1 MFRSVEDQLE
11 QHQAAAEAAAAPGD
25 DTEEVPQYSYQELRE
40 LAAEYIRTHKEEFAP
55 FLLPEDPDQDPEEY
69 YEKYCEKLEGT
80 AVWGGHVELHALAGV
95 LQRQIKV
102 YAANMSGLSVGDE
115 FVGEGKPKA
124 LQLCYLEHAFGLG
137 EHYNSVKQLRFAM
150 GGEEEDDGGEAE
162 GGDKKVRWARPL
174 TDCDDE
180 GSD

>member
-11 QHQAAAEAAAAPGD
+11 QQQAAAEAAAAPGD
-25 DTEEVPQYSYQELRE
+25 EVEEIPQYSYQELRE

-55 FLLPEDPDQDPEEY
+55 FLLPEDPEQNPEEY
-69 YEKYCEKLEGT
+69 YEKYCETLEGT

-102 YAANMSGLSVGDE
+102 FAANMPGFSVGDG
-115 FVGEGKPKA
+115 FAGEGKGTP

-137 EHYNSVKQLRFAM
+137 EHYNSVKQLRFAVGEGEEEE
-150 GGEEEDDGGEAE
+150 GGEEGSE
-162 GGDKKVRWARPL
+162 KKVRWAKKL

-180 GSD
+180 GSE